1 MSPVAILN
9 RFIMT
14 VVAISAGFASSSFA
28 AVVQPVVAGAVQD
41 TFVCASYGANAWNG
55 YMGKRMETNAKKSIL
70 TGYSANSLL
79 APFKARFNGGGGT
92 GAWPDGGE
100 YPGKV
105 LWASIYAWKF
115 SGDASLKARA
125 DSLANG
131 LINYQG
137 SDGYLGCADAAHRFG
152 GEGWDVWS
160 CKYCLDGLLVYY
172 IETGD
177 TRALNACVKFGD
189 LACNTFGP
197 GKPIP
202 NIETTTGWWGGL
214 PSTDIL
220 ESMARLYRYTG
231 TQRYLDFCNYLLT
244 TSSVTRTRN
253 LTLSPTS
260 HINGKGYEQLV
271 NYMGLL
277 EMYRISG
284 NAALL
289 QDAVNCAADV
299 VKNCRQITGTTA
311 NGDGIGDTPNP
322 NQPTETC
329 NTVTWAEFNWH
340 LFCITG
346 QPKYAQEIEHTMY
359 NALLGAEN
367 ARSGSFTDNAGI
379 NGTKGNGN
387 GTGSAAEVGGCCG
400 SSMVRGIASFP
411 EWCMA
416 GRVNGNAAIANYFDA
431 IFSIALTQPQA
442 RTLTFA
448 MSTTYPE
455 NGSVTI
461 AVQSTSAGTYP
472 IMLRVP
478 EWCSSFNASV
488 GGQNYS
494 GTAGLFLTIQR
505 AWGTNET
512 IQVTIGMTP
521 LIVNDPD
528 PASTKKALQRGP
540 QLLSIDPTITGTTLP
555 ANWWGNQ
562 VYAVTVNQGGQKTW
576 YMVPYAEAGQTGSNQ
591 TVLQNT
597 FTFVSVGVAP
607 AIIKSGMSP
616 VALPGAQRSVSINGR
631 MLKAGSLPRI
641 MPAGIRVD
649 MKGNKTADIGS
660 ANGTR

>member
-1 MSPVAILN
+1 MSWTTFLN
-9 RFIMT
+9 RFILKAAAIFAGMT
-14 VVAISAGFASSSFA
+14 SISFA
-28 AVVQPVVAGAVQD
+28 AVIQPVVAGAVQD
-41 TFVCASYGANAWNG
+41 TFVCASYGAQAWNG
-55 YMGKRMETNAKKSIL
+55 YLGKRMETNAKKSIL

-92 GAWPDGGE
+92 GNWPDGGE

-105 LWASIYAWKF
+105 IWASIYAWKF
-115 SGDASLKARA
+115 SGDASVKAMA

-152 GEGWDVWS
+152 GDGWDVWG
-160 CKYCLDGLLVYY
+160 CKYCLDGLLAYY

-177 TRALNACVKFGD
+177 TRTLNACVKFGD
-189 LACNTFGP
+189 LVCNTFGP

-277 EMYRISG
+277 EMYRLSG

-289 QDAVNCAADV
+289 QDAVNCVADV
-299 VKNCRQITGTTA
+299 VKNSRQITGTTA
-311 NGDGIGDTPNP
+311 NGDGIGGVPD
-322 NQPTETC
+322 PTNGTESC
-329 NTVTWAEFNWH
+329 NTVTWAELNWH

-346 QPKYAQEIEHTMY
+346 QPKYAQEIERTMY
-359 NALLGAEN
+359 NSLLGLEN
-367 ARSGSFTDNAGI
+367 ARSGSFTTNACI

-387 GTGSAAEVGGCCG
+387 GTGSRASVGGCCG

-416 GRVNGNAAIANYFDA
+416 GTVNGTAAIANYFPA
-431 IFSIALTQPQA
+431 TFTIVLAQPQS
-442 RTLTFA
+442 RTLTIA
-448 MSTTYPE
+448 MSTSYPE
-455 NGSVTI
+455 NGNVTI

-478 EWCSSFNASV
+478 EWCTAFTASV

-494 GTAGLFLTIQR
+494 GVAGSFLAIQR

-512 IQVTIGMTP
+512 IQVSMGMTP
-521 LIVNDPD
+521 FIVNDPN

-540 QLLSIDPTITGTTLP
+540 QLLSLDPTITGASLP
-555 ANWWGNQ
+555 AGWSGNQ
-562 VYAVTVNQGGQKTW
+562 VYAVTVNQGGTKTW

-591 TVLQNT
+591 TVLQNA
-597 FTFVSVGVAP
+597 FTFISVGVVSP
-607 AIIKSGMSP
+607 AMGTVPRPAARNLQPRTLTIDGRLLDGMP
-616 VALPGAQRSVSINGR
+616 AQRQ
-631 MLKAGSLPRI
+631 A
-641 MPAGIRVD
+641 AGIFVD
-649 MKGNKTADIGS
+649 QMGNKAAELG
-660 ANGTR
+660 AENR